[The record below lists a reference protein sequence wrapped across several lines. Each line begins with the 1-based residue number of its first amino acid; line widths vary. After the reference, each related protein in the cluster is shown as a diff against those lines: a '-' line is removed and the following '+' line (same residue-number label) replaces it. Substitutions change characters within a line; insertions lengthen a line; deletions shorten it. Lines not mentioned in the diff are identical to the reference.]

1 MANNLKSFVT
11 VNANDDAINE
21 LNRRLEMCDTNDI
34 LSFAK
39 AFYNDVDVASDGKS
53 VMNEW
58 SLDNLGSKWNY
69 LYDIID
75 NNQFSMESAWYP
87 PQDFFSHLFKLMYDI
102 DPEVSIEVL
111 YEDEGYDP
119 IGAFVYTKDSEGNL
133 VYAHDSDDEMEDPTL
148 EMDWDDEGYEDAQME
163 FMDSIYERQQEM
175 LAYCKEMIDDNEGE
189 NIFELKEETK
199 S

>member
-21 LNRRLEMCDTNDI
+21 LNRRLGMCDTNDI

-87 PQDFFSHLFKLMYDI
+87 PQDFFFT
-102 DPEVSIEVL
+102 
-111 YEDEGYDP
+111 
-119 IGAFVYTKDSEGNL
+119 FVQVD
-133 VYAHDSDDEMEDPTL
+133 VRH
-148 EMDWDDEGYEDAQME
+148 
-163 FMDSIYERQQEM
+163 
-175 LAYCKEMIDDNEGE
+175 
-189 NIFELKEETK
+189 
-199 S
+199 